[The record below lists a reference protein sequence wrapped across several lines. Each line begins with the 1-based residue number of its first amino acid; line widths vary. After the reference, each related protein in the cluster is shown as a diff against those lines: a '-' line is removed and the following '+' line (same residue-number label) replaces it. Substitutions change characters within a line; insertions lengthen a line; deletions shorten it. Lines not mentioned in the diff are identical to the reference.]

1 MLCYC
6 LNLFHFQMSM
16 WTTAVFVSVLMLLS
30 TAAQAQMCEEP
41 FQATLTLITNVT
53 YPVSSNFLDPELVYY
68 KEILRF
74 TEQEIDRERE
84 AAIRFFKDFYGL
96 DFANVEPN
104 EQGQRIVGNAT
115 FQPMMSI
122 FNNTF
127 VFNSWLVNGRGR
139 TRCYRVGDGGFFANF
154 TGTVMLH
161 GEYGGEEGKLGFT
174 YEGVYYGHNYLYDAC
189 QLQGIV
195 FQVESLA
202 PIRGVPTDGWF
213 VTTFRV
219 RNRML
224 GEGVSF
230 GVSRVTGVDSSTLR
244 FESRQVYTFL

>member
-1 MLCYC
+1 
-6 LNLFHFQMSM
+6 
-16 WTTAVFVSVLMLLS
+16 
-30 TAAQAQMCEEP
+30 
-41 FQATLTLITNVT
+41 
-53 YPVSSNFLDPELVYY
+53 
-68 KEILRF
+68 
-74 TEQEIDRERE
+74 
-84 AAIRFFKDFYGL
+84 
-96 DFANVEPN
+96 
-104 EQGQRIVGNAT
+104 
-115 FQPMMSI
+115 
-122 FNNTF
+122 
-127 VFNSWLVNGRGR
+127 
-139 TRCYRVGDGGFFANF
+139 
-154 TGTVMLH
+154 MLH